1 MSTLNRPP
9 HSTRLENLRLEGDRA
24 WLELEGE
31 QIELTRESAAPAV
44 QSFQA
49 FYQAAYQAYHSQPE
63 PRQLDSPAPWW
74 RRLRGWLTQW
84 IGSMRMGAGRAL
96 GPATAAPPLPRT
108 PPPASVTPHAPAEPA
123 PATIQ
128 APPAAA
134 IPRPLVR
141 PAPAASVTRPSPA
154 TVSAVP
160 RLRAAF
166 ADDKGVHLIWQQPS
180 ARGAAVETERIYPFD
195 SPVAAGLQACYGQ
208 LAELGH
214 AVVDLAAWQ
223 PKLAVRVKAEHSVA
237 VREGAVAP
245 GLESA
250 SSPEGRAPPK
260 AEPARLMRLTPERS
274 DIASRLVVIPA
285 EGDPKPEVITGP
297 ETFFNA
303 LHAAADAAIPESERL
318 TFLKCRQVKG
328 ELKVVELGFGR
339 QADGAEPARTETA
352 AAWWK
357 QAQKIRA
364 ADAKAPDAAAPE
376 PAAVRQVELFGK

>member
-1 MSTLNRPP
+1 MPTPNCPP

-31 QIELTRESAAPAV
+31 PIELTGEAAAPAV

-49 FYQAAYQAYHSQPE
+49 FYEAAYQAYRAQPE
-63 PRQLDSPAPWW
+63 PTRPAPWW

-84 IGSMRMGAGRAL
+84 IGGLRTAAGRAL
-96 GPATAAPPLPRT
+96 GPGAALPGPAPAPPIKLETARAPAEPTAAPPRALPPAASPRT
-108 PPPASVTPHAPAEPA
+108 PAKPGAAHPASPVAPGGLSPV
-123 PATIQ
+123 
-128 APPAAA
+128 
-134 IPRPLVR
+134 PL
-141 PAPAASVTRPSPA
+141 
-154 TVSAVP
+154 
-160 RLRAAF
+160 LRAAF
-166 ADDKGVHLIWQQPS
+166 ADDKGVHLIWKQPS
-180 ARGAAVETERIYPFD
+180 ARGAAIETERIYAFD

-223 PKLAVRVKAEHSVA
+223 PKAAPAAKPEPGIATPAAE
-237 VREGAVAP
+237 VAP
-245 GLESA
+245 RLDWAGAPGS
-250 SSPEGRAPPK
+250 RAAPK
-260 AEPARLMRLTPERS
+260 AEPARLMRLNPERS

-303 LHAAADAAIPESERL
+303 LHAAADAAVPENQRL
-318 TFLKCRQVKG
+318 TFLKCRAVKG

-364 ADAKAPDAAAPE
+364 AEAKAPDAPAPE
-376 PAAVRQVELFGK
+376 PVAARQAELFGS